1 MCTGLVCKE
10 VGPTTGKM
18 AAVLPR
24 KKKCWDSTASSPGQS
39 ARGSCR
45 DFSAKGGG
53 EGNDLQAAAA
63 HTFGASGANG
73 AGAPRDAGSPALGAL
88 AGSAVCAPVQH
99 HGAPRQPQGFE
110 AFGSQSCS
118 LAGPTSKVVLQGLP
132 LTMTE

>member
-1 MCTGLVCKE
+1 MICKE

-18 AAVLPR
+18 AAALPR
-24 KKKCWDSTASSPGQS
+24 KKKYWDSTASSPGQS

-73 AGAPRDAGSPALGAL
+73 AGAPGMLAVLPSEPWPAL
-88 AGSAVCAPVQH
+88 Q
-99 HGAPRQPQGFE
+99 F
-110 AFGSQSCS
+110 
-118 LAGPTSKVVLQGLP
+118 VLQFSTRL
-132 LTMTE
+132 